1 MNTVNLIGRLTRDA
15 ELGTSQN
22 GTNYT
27 GFTLAVDRYVKNGE
41 NTADFIRC
49 KAFNKTAEI
58 ITQNLHKGSQ
68 FGVEGSI
75 QTGSYQDKDGKT
87 VFTTDVLV
95 RNITFTSGG
104 NQQNQNQQNQPQQNN
119 QNQQQGFKDPF
130 APSGNAIDISDN
142 DLPF

>member
-1 MNTVNLIGRLTRDA
+1 MNTVQLIGRMVRDA
-15 ELGTSQN
+15 ELGTSKN

-49 KAFNKTAEI
+49 KAFNKTAET
-58 ITQNLHKGSQ
+58 ITRNLHKGSQ

-95 RNITFTSGG
+95 RNITFVSGG
-104 NQQNQNQQNQPQQNN
+104 NQQNQNQSQQNN
-119 QNQQQGFKDPF
+119 QQQNNSQGFKDPF

>member
-1 MNTVNLIGRLTRDA
+1 MNTVQLIGRLTRDA
-15 ELGTSQN
+15 ELKTSQN

-58 ITQNLHKGSQ
+58 IAQNLHKGSQ

-130 APSGNAIDISDN
+130 TPSGNAIDISDN